1 MAKRASKSNTKAAKA
16 TAGPTDDQKGSGVK
30 AQTGAEKSA
39 PEPNTAEK
47 RVVADTPP
55 SGGSDPSQVAAA
67 LTSAPAAEPQGKRPV
82 ALSAAENAELS
93 RQIKGEGPT
102 NRSENFLD
110 AYGPANMQVTVIGPK
125 KGFRRAGRLF
135 NKEPVTFGAD
145 EITGRQYAA
154 LEAEPKLQVT
164 LSEKP
169 DATADD

>member
-1 MAKRASKSNTKAAKA
+1 MAKRVSKSNTKAAKA
-16 TAGPTDDQKGSGVK
+16 AAGPTDDQKGSGVK

-39 PEPNTAEK
+39 SEPNTAEK

-55 SGGSDPSQVAAA
+55 AVGANPEFVAGEIAKGADDEARAATPEEKAA
-67 LTSAPAAEPQGKRPV
+67 LLQAVEDLAGKSVSPIPEGLKIGPSAN
-82 ALSAAENAELS
+82 L
-93 RQIKGEGPT
+93 QI
-102 NRSENFLD
+102 
-110 AYGPANMQVTVIGPK
+110 TVVGPK

-145 EITGRQYAA
+145 EITTREFAA